1 MKINQI
7 SQAIMKKMI
16 KNMKRKMKKADMMKK
31 KNSKVK
37 EVKIGNIILIKGK
50 EIFMKIRKKI
60 IILEKR
66 IVEKEIFKGI
76 II

>member
-1 MKINQI
+1 
-7 SQAIMKKMI
+7 MKKMI